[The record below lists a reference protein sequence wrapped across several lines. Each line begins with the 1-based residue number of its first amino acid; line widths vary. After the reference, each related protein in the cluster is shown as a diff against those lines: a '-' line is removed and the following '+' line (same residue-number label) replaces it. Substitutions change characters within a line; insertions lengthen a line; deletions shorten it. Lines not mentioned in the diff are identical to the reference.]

1 MFLSVRLVVV
11 IGGGEML
18 TFLGV
23 QDVGVVTLTRCK
35 TLLCLCSDDDALGVG
50 RC

>member
-18 TFLGV
+18 TFLGSARRWC
-23 QDVGVVTLTRCK
+23 GTLTRCK